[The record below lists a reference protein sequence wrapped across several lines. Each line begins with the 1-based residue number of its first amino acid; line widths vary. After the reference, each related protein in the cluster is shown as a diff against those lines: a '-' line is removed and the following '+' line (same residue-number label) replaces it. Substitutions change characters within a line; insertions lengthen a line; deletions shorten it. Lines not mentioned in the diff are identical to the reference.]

1 MGRTTAEWGSAGD
14 RRSFYGG
21 ETNMYTSTY
30 QAEVDMYIRV
40 REEHHAAGQRRRLQA
55 RRAAAAANR
64 PALGDRVGAF
74 ADTFRTWLVRPP
86 EPREECC

>member
-1 MGRTTAEWGSAGD
+1 
-14 RRSFYGG
+14 
-21 ETNMYTSTY
+21 MYTSTY
-30 QAEVDMYIRV
+30 QAEMDMHIRV
-40 REEHHAAGQRRRLQA
+40 KDEHHAAGQRRWLQA
-55 RRAAAAANR
+55 KRAAANAKR